1 MKNNRIKLMTVA
13 VAGVFALSLMSGC
26 SFLNQTKVEPDKD
39 PSAEVNKPKP
49 VSTVFNRP
57 QGPTQVEFGV
67 DGTFQSITATG
78 TAPIA
83 GNNAY
88 SIEQAITVATLRAK
102 RNLSEFL
109 TEEMNTQRTINVIS
123 HTVQKSKENTL
134 NGMIDTPIVI
144 NDDLFDINGN
154 LAMEDAVNNPNS
166 DGIQAP
172 ELTGYPGAPNTNE
185 QKVAETVKENIVAQ
199 TKNILRGVYV
209 LDEKINQEGRTVNVT
224 IKASANS
231 INAAN
236 ELKAALREVQ

>member
-1 MKNNRIKLMTVA
+1 MQLKKLAIAVTGALLIAGCNGTTEIK
-13 VAGVFALSLMSGC
+13 
-26 SFLNQTKVEPDKD
+26 PDKD

-57 QGPTQVEFGV
+57 KGPTQIEFGM
-67 DGTFQSITATG
+67 DGQFVSITATG

-88 SIEQAITVATLRAK
+88 SIEQAVTAATLRAK

-154 LAMEDAVNNPNS
+154 LAMEDAINDPYGTDV
-166 DGIQAP
+166 QAP
-172 ELTGYPGAPNTNE
+172 EITGYPGAPNSNE

-209 LDEKINQEGRTVNVT
+209 IEEKVNPEGRTVNVT
-224 IKASANS
+224 IGASSNS

-236 ELKAALREVQ
+236 ELKAALTGE

>member
-1 MKNNRIKLMTVA
+1 MKLKK
-13 VAGVFALSLMSGC
+13 LSLAIAGALLIAGC
-26 SFLNQTKVEPDKD
+26 NGTTDIKPDKD

-57 QGPTQVEFGV
+57 KGPTQIEFGM
-67 DGTFQSITATG
+67 DGQFVSITATG

-88 SIEQAITVATLRAK
+88 SIEQAVTTATLRAK

-154 LAMEDAVNNPNS
+154 PELEDAINNPNGT
-166 DGIQAP
+166 DVQAP
-172 ELTGYPGAPNTNE
+172 EITGYPGAPNTNE

-209 LDEKINQEGRTVNVT
+209 IEEKVNPEGRTVHVT
-224 IKASANS
+224 IGASANS

-236 ELKAALREVQ
+236 ELKAALVGE

>member
-1 MKNNRIKLMTVA
+1 MKIKTLALAITSA
-13 VAGVFALSLMSGC
+13 LLLAGCNG
-26 SFLNQTKVEPDKD
+26 TTEIKPDKD

-57 QGPTQVEFGV
+57 KGPTQIEFGI
-67 DGTFQSITATG
+67 DGRFVSITATG
-78 TAPIA
+78 TAPIS

-88 SIEQAITVATLRAK
+88 SIEQAVTVATLRAK

-109 TEEMNTQRTINVIS
+109 TEDMKTQRTINVIS

-134 NGMIDTPIVI
+134 NGMIDTPIII

-154 LAMEDAVNNPNS
+154 PEMETAINGPTNNVK
-166 DGIQAP
+166 AP
-172 ELTGYPGAPNTNE
+172 EITGYPGEPNSNE
-185 QKVAETVKENIVAQ
+185 QKVAETVKENVIAQ

-209 LDEKINQEGRTVNVT
+209 LEEKINQEGRTVNVT

-236 ELKAALREVQ
+236 DLKSLLKEVQ

>member
-1 MKNNRIKLMTVA
+1 
-13 VAGVFALSLMSGC
+13 
-26 SFLNQTKVEPDKD
+26 
-39 PSAEVNKPKP
+39 
-49 VSTVFNRP
+49 
-57 QGPTQVEFGV
+57 
-67 DGTFQSITATG
+67 
-78 TAPIA
+78 
-83 GNNAY
+83 
-88 SIEQAITVATLRAK
+88 LRAK

-154 LAMEDAVNNPNS
+154 PDMENAVNGPVANNV
-166 DGIQAP
+166 QAP
-172 ELTGYPGAPNTNE
+172 ALTGYPGEPNSNE

-209 LDEKINQEGRTVNVT
+209 LEEKVNQEGRTVNVT
-224 IKASANS
+224 IKASSNS

-236 ELKAALREVQ
+236 DLKAALKEVQ

>member
-1 MKNNRIKLMTVA
+1 MKLRTLVVA
-13 VAGVFALSLMSGC
+13 MAGVFALSGC
-26 SFLNQTKVEPDKD
+26 FNNTELKPDKD
-39 PSAEVNKPKP
+39 PSAEINKPKP

-57 QGPTQVEFGV
+57 KGPTQIEFGI
-67 DGTFQSITATG
+67 DGQFVSITATG

-102 RNLSEFL
+102 RNHSEFL

-154 LAMEDAVNNPNS
+154 PDMENAVNGPVANNV
-166 DGIQAP
+166 QAP
-172 ELTGYPGAPNTNE
+172 ALTGYPGEPNSNE

-209 LDEKINQEGRTVNVT
+209 LEEKVNQEGRTVNVT
-224 IKASANS
+224 IKASSNS

-236 ELKAALREVQ
+236 DLKAALKEVQ